1 MTDSTSD
8 NQQLVTVLY
17 LDNNDVQLKHHY
29 GRYPRRDNGRVVLP
43 DEFKQ
48 NKQILAVC
56 KGLVT
61 VLSGLGDRIDSE
73 DFKANGNNAIESFT
87 ASH

>member
-1 MTDSTSD
+1 MTDSVSD
-8 NQQLVTVLY
+8 NKQLVTVLY

-43 DEFKQ
+43 NDFKQ

-56 KGLVT
+56 KGMVT
-61 VLSGLGDRIDSE
+61 VLSGLGDRIGSENFTANDSSTIHE
-73 DFKANGNNAIESFT
+73 MT

>member
-1 MTDSTSD
+1 MTDSESTTK
-8 NQQLVTVLY
+8 QLVTVLY

-43 DEFKQ
+43 DDFKQ

-56 KGLVT
+56 KGMVT
-61 VLSGLGDRIDSE
+61 VLSGLGDRIGSDKFVIA
-73 DFKANGNNAIESFT
+73 DNNPLSALESN
-87 ASH
+87 H